1 MGRGPMSEPTDGAAF
16 RRRYRRPKYDFAR
29 FSSALPRSR
38 RLRSVTKSKPAREKL
53 SPARE
58 RIEAD
63 EPARVLFEPLE
74 PRYLLSADISPLVI
88 AMADAGHDLTLHH
101 DIASDA
107 LQVINDQTGQVVGE
121 QQASRTSQLQ
131 IIGTNE
137 NDRLTI
143 DLTAGFAL
151 PLGIKFAGGG
161 GQDQLVFTGAVDK
174 VMHQIGNDGS
184 GQISFASGNLASS
197 LSYSGV
203 QQVTDLTTAQNRSID
218 VTGATNNA
226 TLTGGA
232 NSNTLLTTAA
242 GEVIGFGAGEKSLK
256 IDAEANLSSQ
266 AHLKADQ
273 ISLHAHALSIGGAL
287 DADGN
292 IGGAVDLTGSLI
304 DLLDGALIDA
314 HGLAG
319 GGSVHVGGD
328 LHGAGPLPNAATTLV
343 EHGAVID
350 VSATQSGQG
359 GQAVV
364 WADSST
370 YFAGSILARGGSA
383 GGDGGFVE
391 VSGKASLAFMGDVN
405 AGASAGSAGTLLL
418 DPTNV
423 DIVHAASSLND
434 SLLPT
439 IAAGDGG
446 AINSTISDAALEA
459 VAATT
464 NVSIA
469 ATNNITIDDLSGNP
483 LNLPTTAGNSV
494 TFTAGGTFSF
504 QNAADKITTAG
515 GDVSI
520 TAATIGTLGSFNV
533 GSGTLTFD
541 ATASGITLNS
551 ITAGTLNVTAAGN
564 IAEASGSI
572 ITVSGVTT
580 LSAPGHIVDLTGAAA
595 NTFGMLNI
603 TANKVSLNG
612 NNLTYTSLNLTGVTD
627 VAVSANANI
636 SLSDT
641 TLTIGALPAINA
653 TGITQ
658 AELTVTGAASHTIDI
673 TGFTHPSTLAGDA
686 TFTIGPNFADTT
698 LPLQPTLND
707 N

>member
-1 MGRGPMSEPTDGAAF
+1 MPPELTMGRGPVSDSTDRAAF
-16 RRRYRRPKYDFAR
+16 RRRYKRAKYDFTR

-38 RLRSVTKSKPAREKL
+38 RSLRMTKSKPARENS

-101 DIASDA
+101 NIASDA

-121 QQASRTSQLQ
+121 QEASRTSQLQ

-174 VMHQIGNDGS
+174 VMHQIGSDGS

-203 QQVTDLTTAQNRSID
+203 QQVADLTTAQNRSIA

-232 NSNTLLTTAA
+232 NSNTLLTTTA
-242 GEVIGFGAGEKSLK
+242 GEVIGFGAGERSLK

-266 AHLKADQ
+266 AYLKADQ

-287 DADGN
+287 DAGGN

-314 HGLAG
+314 RGLAG

-328 LHGAGPLPNAATTLV
+328 LHGAGPLPNATTTLV

-391 VSGKASLAFMGDVN
+391 VSGKDTLTFAGNVD

-418 DPTNV
+418 DPNNI
-423 DIVHAASSLND
+423 DIKPGVAGSGSLDAVSPPTFTAANS
-434 SLLPT
+434 
-439 IAAGDGG
+439 
-446 AINSTISDAALEA
+446 STISTGTLEGNS
-459 VAATT
+459 ATT
-464 NVSIA
+464 NIVISA
-469 ATNNITIDDLSGNP
+469 SDNITIDDLSG
-483 LNLPTTAGNSV
+483 TALAFQTGSGNSV
-494 TFTAGGTFSF
+494 TFTAT
-504 QNAADKITTAG
+504 
-515 GDVSI
+515 
-520 TAATIGTLGSFNV
+520 
-533 GSGTLTFD
+533 
-541 ATASGITLNS
+541 
-551 ITAGTLNVTAAGN
+551 
-564 IAEASGSI
+564 
-572 ITVSGVTT
+572 
-580 LSAPGHIVDLTGAAA
+580 
-595 NTFGMLNI
+595 
-603 TANKVSLNG
+603 
-612 NNLTYTSLNLTGVTD
+612 
-627 VAVSANANI
+627 
-636 SLSDT
+636 
-641 TLTIGALPAINA
+641 
-653 TGITQ
+653 
-658 AELTVTGAASHTIDI
+658 
-673 TGFTHPSTLAGDA
+673 
-686 TFTIGPNFADTT
+686 
-698 LPLQPTLND
+698 
-707 N
+707 